1 MSTDRPRASSIV
13 SIEALEPRA
22 LLAAGTLL
30 THTDVEAILAH
41 AASQARNR
49 QAIVVSDRDGDILGI
64 LAVGSATSLTINK
77 AVTRARTGAFFESRG
92 EAFTTRTAR
101 FIIQDHFP
109 HPVSNTPGGPL
120 YGVEFSSLPG
130 SDVFSGPAVSG
141 DPGGIPLFKD
151 GEPVGGIGVAGDGN
165 DVAVRE
171 DLLTNVDNPTHA
183 FYNGVEE
190 SDFDE
195 QVALAGAQGF
205 MAAKEIRADQIFL
218 DGLRLPFTKDKPATA
233 KPDRTFSDLISS
245 GEASLKRAGFVI
257 GPLVHG
263 SAGSPFPAV
272 AANVYGIAGFNKNT
286 NPGATNFGVISS
298 NDPGAEHLTFKD
310 VNRIIK
316 NAVSQALV
324 TRGGIRQ
331 PIGAPMKVHIAVVDR
346 DGDLLGAFQMDDGTV
361 FSYDVAV
368 QKARTAAFFS
378 DDTHAFSTRA
388 IGFMSQR
395 FFPAGIDGGFIGP
408 LFGLQN
414 QLSTAANLK
423 KPLQNGITI
432 FPGGLPLY
440 KNGVFVG
447 AIGISGDGVDQD
459 DLAGFGGTKG
469 FRPPNNIRSDALSEQ
484 NTLTFI
490 SSRVET
496 LFSDFEISP
505 RFADKVRG
513 RLLKGLDDVQL
524 PYVKF
529 PRNPEI

>member
-1 MSTDRPRASSIV
+1 
-13 SIEALEPRA
+13 
-22 LLAAGTLL
+22 
-30 THTDVEAILAH
+30 
-41 AASQARNR
+41 
-49 QAIVVSDRDGDILGI
+49 
-64 LAVGSATSLTINK
+64 
-77 AVTRARTGAFFESRG
+77 
-92 EAFTTRTAR
+92 
-101 FIIQDHFP
+101 
-109 HPVSNTPGGPL
+109 
-120 YGVEFSSLPG
+120 
-130 SDVFSGPAVSG
+130 
-141 DPGGIPLFKD
+141 
-151 GEPVGGIGVAGDGN
+151 
-165 DVAVRE
+165 
-171 DLLTNVDNPTHA
+171 
-183 FYNGVEE
+183 
-190 SDFDE
+190 
-195 QVALAGAQGF
+195 
-205 MAAKEIRADQIFL
+205 
-218 DGLRLPFTKDKPATA
+218 
-233 KPDRTFSDLISS
+233 
-245 GEASLKRAGFVI
+245 
-257 GPLVHG
+257 
-263 SAGSPFPAV
+263 
-272 AANVYGIAGFNKNT
+272 
-286 NPGATNFGVISS
+286 
-298 NDPGAEHLTFKD
+298 
-310 VNRIIK
+310 
-316 NAVSQALV
+316 
-324 TRGGIRQ
+324 
-331 PIGAPMKVHIAVVDR
+331 MKVHIAVVDR